1 MPQPRA
7 AHPSSRY
14 SIGRNVPTIGRLR
27 VREPLRP
34 MNHARSLRSAIRPAH
49 EQDQFRIP
57 APPAALGCLI
67 VVDEQLRAC
76 WLGSHLSE
84 QGGYL
89 PAMVTGMVEH
99 MKHLPPKR
107 IGVAFASGIGV
118 RNVIVEAV
126 RNQGLNV
133 LVL

>member
-1 MPQPRA
+1 MLGHCVQPSDLLTNKT
-7 AHPSSRY
+7 SSE
-14 SIGRNVPTIGRLR
+14 S
-27 VREPLRP
+27 
-34 MNHARSLRSAIRPAH
+34 
-49 EQDQFRIP
+49 P

-67 VVDEQLRAC
+67 VVDEQIRAC
-76 WLGSHLSE
+76 WLGSHLPE
-84 QGGYL
+84 QGGDL

-126 RNQGLNV
+126 GNQGLNV
-133 LVL
+133 LVLV